1 MGHPPPLRPSGS
13 VSAPLRQ
20 VSVAVGLTGTPLT
33 ARQPHEALHSLPG
46 PPRQAAHSSPLGTAS
61 GPHPVGEGLQSGRLQ
76 KCCFPPAEFS
86 SLGHAVS
93 PVHPFFVHKSHVS
106 GRPAASVPAGS
117 QEPPLLQVAL
127 HPPGVCAAAPRE
139 PGRPLLQVLLHRLPP
154 GGLRSTRGL
163 FLFPP
168 LLPGS
173 HSADGAPTCAWGP
186 APPSCSRDTGAWGPW
201 EPLGARLW
209 VLGLCSGTTTW
220 GATGLSVVRARIKWA
235 L

>member
-61 GPHPVGEGLQSGRLQ
+61 GPHPMGEGLQSGRLQ

-93 PVHPFFVHKSHVS
+93 PVHPFFCPQKP
-106 GRPAASVPAGS
+106 RFRKASCQCPCRVTG
-117 QEPPLLQVAL
+117 
-127 HPPGVCAAAPRE
+127 AAAP
-139 PGRPLLQVLLHRLPP
+139 PGGSAPSRCVCSCPLGTRMASPP
-154 GGLRSTRGL
+154 GASPQT
-163 FLFPP
+163 
-168 LLPGS
+168 
-173 HSADGAPTCAWGP
+173 A
-186 APPSCSRDTGAWGPW
+186 
-201 EPLGARLW
+201 
-209 VLGLCSGTTTW
+209 TW
-220 GATGLSVVRARIKWA
+220 GAQEHTWA
-235 L
+235 FPVPSSASWVPQC